1 MKIAVLADIHT
12 NYPALLEVANHV
24 ESWGPDLVFVAGD
37 TVNRGP
43 RPMDCLQ
50 LVQEKIA
57 SAGWKVIR
65 GNHEDYVIVHSQDD
79 APREGP
85 LFDLFYYS
93 YWTYEQLGCDTTA
106 LEAMPEEFS
115 HKVANGGEFRGV
127 HASMRGNR
135 WGIYPEMADR
145 TLKMLITPPPRV
157 LAVGHTHRPLV
168 RKVNQTLI
176 VNAGS
181 VGLPFDG
188 DQRAAYAQIQ
198 LSNGNWSANIIRLP
212 YDIATTKQDY
222 LDTGFLENAGP
233 LAKLIQLEHEHSL
246 SQLYQWVSRY
256 MDPVLAGEI
265 SVAAAAEEYL
275 QNPIIK
281 PYW

>member
-1 MKIAVLADIHT
+1 MKIAVLADIHA
-12 NYPALLEVANHV
+12 NYPALLEVAEHLQG
-24 ESWGPDLVFVAGD
+24 WGPDLVFVAGD

-43 RPMDCLQ
+43 RPAECLR
-50 LVQEKIA
+50 LVQEKVRNE
-57 SAGWKVIR
+57 GWKVIR

-93 YWTYEQLGCDTTA
+93 YWTYEKLGCDTTD
-106 LEAMPEEFS
+106 LEGLPEEFS
-115 HKVANGGEFRGV
+115 QTVANDGEFRGV

-135 WGIYPEMADR
+135 RGIYPEMADS
-145 TLKMLITPPPRV
+145 TLKKLIAPPPAV

-168 RKVNQTLI
+168 RKIDETLV

-188 DQRAAYAQIQ
+188 NHRAAYAQIQ
-198 LSNGNWSANIIRLP
+198 SSNGDWTAKIIRLP
-212 YDIATTKQDY
+212 YDIAQTKQDY
-222 LDTGFLENAGP
+222 VETGFVDDAGP
-233 LAKLIQLEHEHSL
+233 LARLIRLELEHSL
-246 SQLYQWVSRY
+246 SQLYQWMNRY
-256 MDPVLAGEI
+256 MDLVLAGEI
-265 SVAAAAEEYL
+265 SVAAAADEYL
-275 QNPIIK
+275 QNPLIK